1 MPHDYFS
8 NKTNGLNTSSAE
20 KPAAQKTPAPSL
32 KKRNVLGRGLQSLF
46 ASSSVNVEEKG
57 FLPSYRSFVLGI
69 EQIQP
74 NPHQPRKVFDKESL
88 KELATSIRQNG
99 LIQPVVVKKSGVKYE
114 IVAGER
120 RWRAAGQAGLHE
132 IPVYVIKEDLDLV
145 TLALVEN
152 IHREN
157 LNPMELAHAFHKLM
171 KTHGWTQMQL
181 SEAVVVP
188 RASVANYLR
197 LLNLHPQVQL
207 LVMNNKLSMALAK
220 LLLVVEDLQA
230 QLKWAKFFV
239 LKNTSVKAAARLLS
253 RKQTFS
259 KSPRLNFDK
268 NQMLAKIQDRY
279 NTSVK
284 LRFRKKG
291 GELSLCFYSEEH
303 LKNLIKNLL
312 HSQ

>member
-8 NKTNGLNTSSAE
+8 NKTNSLSSSAAVE
-20 KPAAQKTPAPSL
+20 KPAHGASPPSL

-46 ASSSVNVEEKG
+46 ASSSEGGEKG
-57 FLPSYRSFVLGI
+57 FFPSHRPFVLGI
-69 EQIQP
+69 EQIKA
-74 NPHQPRKVFDKESL
+74 NPHQPRKIFDKESL

-99 LIQPVVVKKSGVKYE
+99 LIQPVVVKKSGTWYE

-120 RWRAAGQAGLHE
+120 RWRAAARAGLHK
-132 IPVYVIKEDLDLV
+132 IPVYLIKENLDLN

-157 LNPMELAHAFHKLM
+157 LNPMELAQAFHKLM
-171 KTHGWTQMQL
+171 KTKGWTQAEL
-181 SEAVVVP
+181 SRAVVVP

-197 LLNLHPQVQL
+197 LLNLDPQVQL
-207 LVMNNKLSMALAK
+207 LVREGRLSMALAK
-220 LLLVVEDLQA
+220 LLLKEEDLGI
-230 QLKWAKFFV
+230 QLKWARFFV
-239 LKNTSVKAAARLLS
+239 LKNTSVKTAARLLS
-253 RKQTFS
+253 RNKSSVQ
-259 KSPRLNFDK
+259 KSPSLSFDK
-268 NQMLAKIQDRY
+268 NQVLARVQDRY

-291 GELSLCFYSEEH
+291 GEISLCFYSEEH

-312 HSQ
+312 HS